1 MTTAPHDEHGAPFA
15 LIQQILSEGSRAAG
29 AMSSS
34 RRHVPEKA
42 IVLHRG
48 TVPSVRNLHRRRKTQ
63 VFHLGNQGFIL
74 LDAQTGQPY
83 ERCWTGRVPYC
94 VPIDLERVER
104 HKLHKLLRRIRKRI
118 NECQ

>member
-1 MTTAPHDEHGAPFA
+1 MTTAPHGEHEASFA
-15 LIQQILSEGSRAAG
+15 LIHQILSEGSRAAQ

-48 TVPSVRNLHRRRKTQ
+48 TVPSVRNLHRRRRTH
-63 VFHLGNQGFIL
+63 VFHLGNKGFIL
-74 LDAQTGQPY
+74 LDARTGQPY
-83 ERCWTGRVPYC
+83 ERCWTGSVPYC

-104 HKLHKLLRRIRKRI
+104 HKLQKLLRRIQKRI
-118 NECQ
+118 QECQ